1 MTFDG
6 RYQCSPAAGGM
17 MDRKYS
23 DPTIWDN
30 SIDSDDKPDGSE
42 GGYDRHGNYIIP
54 AAMQEIV
61 TLREA
66 LEHACKYV
74 PELATVPG
82 IKATLRRED

>member
-1 MTFDG
+1 
-6 RYQCSPAAGGM
+6 

-42 GGYDRHGNYIIP
+42 GGYDRHGNYIIS

-61 TLREA
+61 ALRKRIAELKAQLVEA
-66 LEHACKYV
+66 R
-74 PELATVPG
+74 ELLLGTIPIEGAVSDWY
-82 IKATLRRED
+82 KRRDALLKQEK